1 MKISV
6 LLFSFAGTAAA
17 FWLLLF
23 VSDARANPALAQA
36 HHHWRSQPALTRGK
50 GALAHAR
57 GWRPIEGMLSS

>member
-23 VSDARANPALAQA
+23 VSDARASPAPMSNAA
-36 HHHWRSQPALTRGK
+36 
-50 GALAHAR
+50 
-57 GWRPIEGMLSS
+57 PISTFPSLKP